1 MTTSFGRRRTL
12 AAAGGLAV
20 LGVSLGPALAVPA
33 NATGSSYAGFTTDA
47 SSTPLRIALYEKAI
61 PVPASP
67 QAELNFSYTR
77 VSAESGP
84 TAKARAS
91 ALWPG
96 DTIGE
101 GLKTV
106 VTQSGL
112 PAALAGN
119 GYPAQVNAQ
128 SPGSPSSGSQEFFPG
143 MVGRVE
149 ASDTSATARA
159 GYSSSGRVAGDADDT
174 SGSDALG
181 QLAGGDAGGLAGLL
195 TGGATGDGT
204 GSNPLGVLSALIS
217 VGGMSGSST
226 TDYSQQDT
234 VTSSA
239 TSQLGG
245 IELLGGLVT
254 MSGVTVT
261 STSTAGVGTSDITQ
275 KVAYGGMSIAGTA
288 FELTSDGIEAD
299 GSTTAIPDLP
309 DDPAKA
315 LKSLGISIA
324 MPKPTEKKK
333 DDQVS
338 GTATGPVITID
349 TQPILKKINLGQLP
363 LADLV
368 NSMPESAKQVQGLL
382 LAALQ
387 AHPKIVVS
395 LGQVQT
401 AAQTVASSMPGTGTG
416 TPPATSGTPGGG
428 VPLGTGVGSVP
439 GTSDVPGGST
449 PGASGGNTPIAE
461 TSAADGLPP
470 LGSVPGIL
478 IYGGIALAALTGWV
492 LKRVAGSVLGAGAT
506 CSHGLQT
513 GLPDLRKAFR

>member
-1 MTTSFGRRRTL
+1 V
-12 AAAGGLAV
+12 GGLAV

-33 NATGSSYAGFTTDA
+33 TAAGTDYAGFTTDA
-47 SSTPLRIALYEKAI
+47 NSTPLRIALYEKAI

-67 QAELNFSYTR
+67 QIEANFSYTR

-96 DTIGE
+96 DTVGE
-101 GLKTV
+101 GLKTIV
-106 VTQSGL
+106 SQVGL
-112 PAALAGN
+112 PAALAGD
-119 GYPAQVNAQ
+119 GYPVQVNAQ

-143 MVGRVE
+143 MVGRVQ
-149 ASDTSATARA
+149 ASDTGATARS
-159 GYSSSGRVAGDADDT
+159 GYSSSGRVGGDADDD
-174 SGSDALG
+174 SGATVLG
-181 QLAGGDAGGLAGLL
+181 QLADGDFGSLGGLL

-204 GSNPLGVLSALIS
+204 GSNPLGMLSALIS

-226 TDYSQQDT
+226 TDYSQHDA

-261 STSTAGVGTSDITQ
+261 STSTASVGTGDVVQ
-275 KVAYGGMSIAGTA
+275 KVAYGGMTIAGTP
-288 FELTSDGIEAD
+288 FELTSDGIESD

-324 MPKPTEKKK
+324 MPKPAQHKKG
-333 DDQVS
+333 DQVG
-338 GTATGPVITID
+338 GTARGPVITID
-349 TQPILKKINLGQLP
+349 TQPVIKMLNLGQLP
-363 LADLV
+363 LTDLV
-368 NSMPESAKQVQGLL
+368 NQMPESAKQVQGLL

-387 AHPKIVVS
+387 AHPKIVIT

-401 AAQTVASSMPGTGTG
+401 DAQTVAASTIGGVN
-416 TPPATSGTPGGG
+416 PPATSGTGTPGGG
-428 VPLGTGVGSVP
+428 VPVGSTGVGGVP
-439 GTSDVPGGST
+439 TTGDVPGGT
-449 PGASGGNTPIAE
+449 APTGGAGTSDAPIAE

-470 LGSVPGIL
+470 LGSVPGML
-478 IYGGIALAALTGWV
+478 VYGGIAIAALAGWA
-492 LKRVAGSVLGAGAT
+492 LKRVAASVLGAGAT
-506 CSHGLQT
+506 CAHGLQT
-513 GLPDLRKAFR
+513 GLPDLREAVR